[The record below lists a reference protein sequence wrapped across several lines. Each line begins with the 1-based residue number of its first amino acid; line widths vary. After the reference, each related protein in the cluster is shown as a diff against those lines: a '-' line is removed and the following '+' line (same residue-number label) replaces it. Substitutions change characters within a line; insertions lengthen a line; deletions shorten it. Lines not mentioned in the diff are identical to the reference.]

1 MTARERKLA
10 ALLAE
15 TLRFWRRVERCEV
28 CVGPAMALEGRHEK
42 EWKRLRERAE
52 RELAALPN

>member
-1 MTARERKLA
+1 MSARERKLA

-15 TLRFWRRVERCEV
+15 ALRFWKRVERCDV
-28 CVGPAMALEGRHEK
+28 CVGPSMSLEGKHEK

-52 RELAALPN
+52 RELTALPN